1 MKSYTIY
8 MWVVVLLSI
17 TLGFLIGS
25 NQQIVQNVV
34 RQPMTGNQKLSQFM
48 RYLDQY
54 YVDQIDTDSLATEV
68 IQDLIKKLD
77 PHSFYIS
84 KEELSRMAE
93 NMQGN
98 FVGIGVSFFMVNDTV
113 NVVRVLPGGP
123 STAAGILAG
132 DRILIANQDTLYG
145 KQLQSQ
151 DIVNILRGEEDS
163 PLKLSLFR
171 PTEQKNLMVE
181 LNRGAVP
188 ITSVAHY
195 LVEPEIGYIQIN
207 RFAETTSRE
216 FGKAMTSLK
225 QHGMTQLILDLR
237 DNPGG
242 YLDTAEEIADTFLSE
257 GKSIVMVES
266 NKGEQEVTYA
276 TKEGVFEEGQV
287 YVLINGE
294 SASASEVVAGALQ
307 DNDRAWIL
315 GQRSFGKGLVQQQM
329 PLGTKE
335 AVRLTTARYYT
346 PTGRSIQ
353 RAYDKGNEAYYDEV
367 QERYQTGEIAD
378 ATKIPQNDSLAFTTP
393 KGRVV
398 YGGGGI
404 VPDIYVANTASL
416 DEEWSSYLL
425 RSNLIN
431 HFVFRELD
439 QRRKDFE
446 DLDREAFITSALA
459 EKERWITAL
468 KQYIKEQGVPLQLE
482 NEELATT
489 AIHSYLGLQLFDEAA
504 HLKILHRQDE
514 FIKKALQELKEKPLD

>member
-1 MKSYTIY
+1 MKSYTVY
-8 MWVVVLLSI
+8 MWVVVLLSM

-25 NQQIVQNVV
+25 NQKIVQNVV
-34 RQPMTGNQKLSQFM
+34 RKPVTGNQKLSQFM

-68 IQDLIKKLD
+68 IQDLIQKLD
-77 PHSFYIS
+77 PHSFYIP
-84 KEELSRMAE
+84 KDELSRVAE

-98 FVGIGVSFFMVNDTV
+98 FKGIGVSFFMINDTV

-123 STAAGILAG
+123 SKLAGILAG

-151 DIVNILRGEEDS
+151 DIVNTLRGEENT
-163 PLKLSLFR
+163 PLQLSLFR
-171 PTEQKNLMVE
+171 PSGQKKITVE

-188 ITSVAHY
+188 ITSVSHY
-195 LVEPEIGYIQIN
+195 IIQPEIGYIKIN

-216 FGKAMTSLK
+216 FSQAITDLK
-225 QHGMTQLILDLR
+225 QKGMTQLILDLR
-237 DNPGG
+237 NNPGG
-242 YLDTAEEIADTFLSE
+242 YLQAAEEIADVFLAE
-257 GKSIVMVES
+257 GKTIVMVQS
-266 NKGEQEVTYA
+266 NKGEQKVTYA
-276 TKEGVFEEGQV
+276 TKDGAFEKGQV
-287 YVLINGE
+287 NVLINGE

-329 PLGTKE
+329 PLGAKE

-353 RAYDKGNEAYYDEV
+353 RPYDQGNEAYFDEI
-367 QERYQTGEIAD
+367 QERFKTGEMAD
-378 ATKIPQNDSLAFTTP
+378 ANKIPQNDSLAFTTP

-404 VPDIYVANTASL
+404 VPDIYIANEASVE
-416 DEEWSSYLL
+416 EEWSNYLL

-431 HFVFRELD
+431 HFVFTELD
-439 QRRKDFE
+439 RRRETFKG
-446 DLDREAFITSALA
+446 LDRETFINAPLA
-459 EKERWITAL
+459 DKDRWITAL
-468 KQYIKEQGVPLQLE
+468 KAYIKKEGIPL
-482 NEELATT
+482 ELKDETLA
-489 AIHSYLGLQLFDEAA
+489 AITIQSYLGLQLFDEAVQ
-504 HLKILHRQDE
+504 LQILHRQDE
-514 FIKKALQELKEKPLD
+514 FVLKALEEIKKKPLD

>member
-1 MKSYTIY
+1 MKSYTVY
-8 MWVVVLLSI
+8 MWVVVLLSMI
-17 TLGFLIGS
+17 LGFLIGS

-34 RQPMTGNQKLSQFM
+34 RKPVTGNQKLSQFM

-68 IQDLIKKLD
+68 IQDLIQKLD

-98 FVGIGVSFFMVNDTV
+98 FKGIGVSFFMVNDTV

-123 STAAGILAG
+123 SKSAGILAG

-151 DIVNILRGEEDS
+151 DIVNILRGEENT
-163 PLKLSLFR
+163 PLQLSLFR
-171 PTEQKNLMVE
+171 PSGQKNLLVE
-181 LNRGAVP
+181 LKRGAVP
-188 ITSVAHY
+188 ITSVSHY
-195 LVEPEIGYIQIN
+195 LIKPEIGYIKIN
-207 RFAETTSRE
+207 RFAEITRLE
-216 FGKAMTSLK
+216 FSKAITDLK
-225 QHGMTQLILDLR
+225 QKGMTQLILDLR
-237 DNPGG
+237 NNPGG
-242 YLDTAEEIADTFLSE
+242 YLEAAEQIADIFLAE
-257 GKSIVMVES
+257 GKAIVMVQS
-266 NKGEQEVTYA
+266 NKGEQKVTYA
-276 TKEGVFEEGQV
+276 TKGGAFEKGQV

-353 RAYDKGNEAYYDEV
+353 RSYDNGNEAYYDEI
-367 QERYQTGEIAD
+367 QERYQTGEMAD
-378 ATKIPQNDSLAFTTP
+378 ANKIPQNDSLAFTTP

-398 YGGGGI
+398 YGGGGV
-404 VPDIYVANTASL
+404 VPDIYIANEASVE
-416 DEEWSSYLL
+416 EEWINYLL

-431 HFVFRELD
+431 HFVFTELD
-439 QRRKDFE
+439 QRREAFKGV
-446 DLDREAFITSALA
+446 DRETFINSPLA
-459 EKERWITAL
+459 DQDRWITAL
-468 KQYIKEQGVPLQLE
+468 KAYIKTEGIPLQLE
-482 NEELATT
+482 DETLAVIT
-489 AIHSYLGLQLFDEAA
+489 IQSYLGLQLFDEAA
-504 HLKILHRQDE
+504 RLKILHRQDA
-514 FIKKALQELKEKPLD
+514 FTLKALEEIQKKPLD

>member
-1 MKSYTIY
+1 MKSYTVY

-34 RQPMTGNQKLSQFM
+34 RQPITGYQKLSQFM

-84 KEELSRMAE
+84 KEELSRIAE

-123 STAAGILAG
+123 SKTAGILAG

-171 PTEQKNLMVE
+171 PSGQKKLLVE

-188 ITSVAHY
+188 IISVAHY
-195 LVEPEIGYIQIN
+195 LVEPETGYIQIN
-207 RFAETTSRE
+207 RFAETTARE
-216 FGKAMTSLK
+216 FGKAMKSLK
-225 QHGMTQLILDLR
+225 QQGMTQLILDLR
-237 DNPGG
+237 NNPGG
-242 YLDTAEEIADTFLSE
+242 YLDAAEEIADTFLSE
-257 GKSIVMVES
+257 GKAIVMVES
-266 NKGEQEVTYA
+266 NQGEQEVTYA
-276 TKEGVFEEGQV
+276 TKKGSFEEGQV
-287 YVLINGE
+287 YVLINGD

-353 RAYDKGNEAYYDEV
+353 RPYDQGKKAYYDEV
-367 QERYQTGEIAD
+367 QQRYQTGEIAD
-378 ATKIPQNDSLAFTTP
+378 AAKIPQNDSLAFTTP

-404 VPDIYVANTASL
+404 VPDIYVSNTASL
-416 DEEWSSYLL
+416 DEEWSNYLL

-431 HFVFRELD
+431 HFVFTELD

-446 DLDREAFITSALA
+446 GLDREAFITSALA

-468 KQYIKEQGVPLQLE
+468 KQYIKTQGVPLELKE
-482 NEELATT
+482 EELAIV
-489 AIHSYLGLQLFDEAA
+489 AIQSYLGLQLFDEAA
-504 HLKILHRQDE
+504 RLEILHREDK
-514 FIKKALQELKEKPLD
+514 FIQKALQRLKEKPLD